1 MTGDAGSPSAG
12 APSAG
17 ESRGG
22 GSSIRRA
29 PLGAWAAIV
38 RILQN
43 RLFEGREVARL
54 FDAAAFSRIETAIA
68 AGETRHRGEIR
79 FALEQDLSYDA
90 ARRTEASRE
99 HALATFAR
107 HGIWDTE
114 ENSGILV
121 FLQWPLHAIEI
132 VADRG
137 VAKRVSPQLWTD
149 AVARI
154 ARGCERGAP
163 VDGIVEAIAL
173 IHDALAEVMPYGA
186 GDRNE
191 LPDRPIRL

>member
-1 MTGDAGSPSAG
+1 VTGDTRASP
-12 APSAG
+12 AG
-17 ESRGG
+17 ETRAG
-22 GSSIRRA
+22 GSSVRRV
-29 PLGAWAAIV
+29 PLGLWAALV
-38 RILQN
+38 RVLQN
-43 RLFEGREVARL
+43 RLLEGRQVARL
-54 FDAAAFSRIETAIA
+54 FDDAAFSRIEAAIA
-68 AGETRHRGEIR
+68 AGEARHRGEIR
-79 FALEQDLSYDA
+79 FALEQDLSFDA
-90 ARRTEASRE
+90 ARRAAASRE
-99 HALATFAR
+99 HALATFSQ

-137 VAKRVSPQLWTD
+137 VASRVSPQLWTD

-154 ARGCERGAP
+154 ALGCERGAP

-173 IHDALAEVMPYGA
+173 IHDALAEAMPYEA

-191 LPDRPIRL
+191 LSDRPIRL